1 LELSTNSSSHEID
14 KLKHKLQQ
22 MKQVLVTLSLDAPVV
37 KVQKPSS
44 IASSSPVIS
53 SPSSMQSL
61 DHSQDQQTDRP
72 PSSPIPSSQSPKR
85 PPSKGQQ
92 SPIKAYREQL
102 NAASVDFEHVL
113 AQVFSSKET
122 DSPVPIHH
130 NDEKS
135 SISLAEVDVRLAAL
149 DKEKKRLRKMLVTN
163 IA

>member
-1 LELSTNSSSHEID
+1 MELSTNSSSHEID

-72 PSSPIPSSQSPKR
+72 PSSPIPSSPQIPKQAQSSVQGGSR
-85 PPSKGQQ
+85 V
-92 SPIKAYREQL
+92 SPL
-102 NAASVDFEHVL
+102 LFVSGGV
-113 AQVFSSKET
+113 T
-122 DSPVPIHH
+122 SPV
-130 NDEKS
+130 
-135 SISLAEVDVRLAAL
+135 
-149 DKEKKRLRKMLVTN
+149 
-163 IA
+163 